1 MTSVYFFNLTEKTE
15 YDKSL
20 LPQNVQDHCKKPE
33 SIAAATELLN
43 MGVENLRYE
52 ENSKPI
58 ADNCFVSIS
67 HSGNMVAV
75 CTSEKPIGIDIEL
88 IDEKRSLEKLSNRVF
103 CGKELEIFKNNPTP
117 EQFYEIWTQKEA
129 YSKIE
134 GQGVNEIM
142 KGFDIFDLQD
152 YEFHTEI
159 VNDYVLSICE
169 KIAKN

>member
-15 YDKSL
+15 YDKKL

-33 SIAAATELLN
+33 SVAAATELLN
-43 MGVENLRYE
+43 MGVSGLRYE
-52 ENSKPI
+52 QNKPF

-67 HSGNMVAV
+67 HSGDMVAV

-88 IDEKRSLEKLSNRVF
+88 INEKRNLEKLSNRVF
-103 CGKELEIFKNNPTP
+103 CGKELETFKNNPTP

-129 YSKIE
+129 YSKID

-142 KGFDIFDLQD
+142 KGFDIFDLQG

-159 VNDYVLSICE
+159 INDYVLSICE
-169 KIAKN
+169 KVE

>member
-20 LPQNVQDHCKKPE
+20 LPQNVREHCEKTE

-52 ENSKPI
+52 ENGKPI

-67 HSGNMVAV
+67 HSGDMVAV
-75 CTSEKPIGIDIEL
+75 CTSENPIGIDIEK
-88 IDEKRSLEKLSNRVF
+88 IDTKRNLEKLSKRVF
-103 CGKELEIFKNNPTP
+103 KGQELEAFEQNPTP

-129 YSKIE
+129 YSKID

-142 KGFDIFDLQD
+142 KGFDIFDLQN
-152 YEFHTEI
+152 YEFTTEI
-159 VNDYVLSICE
+159 INDCVLSICE
-169 KIAKN
+169 KKK

>member
-20 LPQNVQDHCKKPE
+20 LPQNVRDHCKKPE

-52 ENSKPI
+52 ENGKPI

-75 CTSEKPIGIDIEL
+75 CTSENPIGIDIEL
-88 IDEKRSLEKLSNRVF
+88 IDEKRNLEKLSNRVF
-103 CGKELEIFKNNPTP
+103 CGKELETFKNNPTP

-152 YEFHTEI
+152 CEFHTEI

-169 KIAKN
+169 KIK

>member
-1 MTSVYFFNLTEKTE
+1 MTSVYFFKLNEKTE
-15 YDKSL
+15 YNKEL
-20 LPQNVQDHCKKPE
+20 LPQNIQDHCEKPE

-43 MGVENLRYE
+43 MGVENLHYDQG
-52 ENSKPI
+52 KPY

-67 HSGNMVAV
+67 HSGDMVAV
-75 CTSEKPIGIDIEL
+75 CKSDIPVGIDIEK
-88 IDEKRSLEKLSNRVF
+88 IDDKRKLEKLSNRVF
-103 CGKELEIFKNNPTP
+103 CGKELETFKNSPTP

-169 KIAKN
+169 KIK

>member
-15 YDKSL
+15 YDKNL
-20 LPQNVQDHCKKPE
+20 LPQDVKDHCKKQE

-43 MGVENLRYE
+43 MGVENLWYDQ
-52 ENSKPI
+52 NKPM
-58 ADNCFVSIS
+58 ADNCYVSIS

-75 CTSEKPIGIDIEL
+75 CTSENPIGIDIEL
-88 IDEKRSLEKLSNRVF
+88 IDTTRNFVKLSNRVF
-103 CGKELEIFKNNPTP
+103 CGKELETFKNNPTP

-129 YSKIE
+129 YSKID

-142 KGFDIFDLQD
+142 KGFDIFELQD

-169 KIAKN
+169 KIK

>member
-20 LPQNVQDHCKKPE
+20 LPQNVQDHCKKTE
-33 SIAAATELLN
+33 SIAAATELLA
-43 MGVENLRYE
+43 MGVENIWYDR
-52 ENSKPI
+52 NKPM

-75 CTSEKPIGIDIEL
+75 CRSDKPIGIDIEL
-88 IDEKRSLEKLSNRVF
+88 INEKRNLEKLSNRVF
-103 CGKELEIFKNNPTP
+103 CGKELETFKNNPTP

-129 YSKIE
+129 YSKID

-159 VNDYVLSICE
+159 ANNYALSICE
-169 KIAKN
+169 TVE

>member
-15 YDKSL
+15 YDKKL

-33 SIAAATELLN
+33 SVAAATELLA
-43 MGVENLRYE
+43 MGVENLWYDQK
-52 ENSKPI
+52 KPM

-67 HSGNMVAV
+67 HSGDMVAV
-75 CTSEKPIGIDIEL
+75 CTSEIPVGIDIEL
-88 IDEKRSLEKLSNRVF
+88 IDERKDLEKLSNRVF
-103 CGKELEIFKNNPTP
+103 RGKEMELFKNNPTP

-129 YSKIE
+129 YSKID

-152 YEFHTEI
+152 YDFHTEI
-159 VNDYVLSICE
+159 INDYVLSICE
-169 KIAKN
+169 KVK

>member
-1 MTSVYFFNLTEKTE
+1 MTSVYFFNLTEKAE

-20 LPQNVQDHCKKPE
+20 LPQNVREHCKKPE

-43 MGVENLRYE
+43 MGVKNLWYDR
-52 ENSKPI
+52 NKPM

-67 HSGNMVAV
+67 HSGDMVAV
-75 CTSEKPIGIDIEL
+75 CTSENPIGIDIEK
-88 IDEKRSLEKLSNRVF
+88 IDTKRNLEKLSKRVF
-103 CGKELEIFKNNPTP
+103 KGQELEAFEQNPTP

-129 YSKIE
+129 YSKID

-142 KGFDIFDLQD
+142 KGFDIFDLQN
-152 YEFHTEI
+152 YEFHTEF

-169 KIAKN
+169 KDA

>member
-15 YDKSL
+15 YDKKL
-20 LPQNVQDHCKKPE
+20 LPQNVQEHCKKPE

-43 MGVENLRYE
+43 MGVENLWYDR
-52 ENSKPI
+52 NKPM

-67 HSGNMVAV
+67 HSGDMVAV
-75 CTSEKPIGIDIEL
+75 CRSDKPIGIDIEL
-88 IDEKRSLEKLSNRVF
+88 IDERKDLEKLSKRVF
-103 CGKELEIFKNNPTP
+103 RGKETELFKNNPTP
-117 EQFYEIWTQKEA
+117 EQFYEIWTRKEA
-129 YSKIE
+129 YSKID

-152 YEFHTEI
+152 YDFHTEI

-169 KIAKN
+169 KIR

>member
-20 LPQNVQDHCKKPE
+20 LPQNVREHCKKPE

-43 MGVENLRYE
+43 MGVKNLWYDR
-52 ENSKPI
+52 NKPM

-67 HSGNMVAV
+67 HSGDMVAV
-75 CTSEKPIGIDIEL
+75 CTSDNPFGIDIEK
-88 IDEKRSLEKLSNRVF
+88 IDTKRNLEKLSKRVF
-103 CGKELEIFKNNPTP
+103 KGQELEAFEQNPTP

-129 YSKIE
+129 YSKID

-142 KGFDIFDLQD
+142 KGFDIFDLQN
-152 YEFHTEI
+152 YEFTTEI
-159 VNDYVLSICE
+159 INDCVLSICE
-169 KIAKN
+169 KIK

>member
-20 LPQNVQDHCKKPE
+20 LPQIVREHCKKPE

-43 MGVENLRYE
+43 MGVENLWYDR
-52 ENSKPI
+52 NKPM

-67 HSGNMVAV
+67 HSGDMVAV
-75 CTSEKPIGIDIEL
+75 CTSENPIGIDIEK
-88 IDEKRSLEKLSNRVF
+88 IDTKRNLEKLSNRVF
-103 CGKELEIFKNNPTP
+103 CGKELETFKNNPTP

-129 YSKIE
+129 YSKID

-142 KGFDIFDLQD
+142 SGFDIFDLQG
-152 YEFHTEI
+152 YEFTTEI
-159 VNDYVLSICE
+159 INDYVLSICE
-169 KIAKN
+169 KDA

>member
-20 LPQNVQDHCKKPE
+20 LPQNVREHCKKPE

-43 MGVENLRYE
+43 MGVENLWYDR
-52 ENSKPI
+52 NKPM

-67 HSGNMVAV
+67 HSGDMVAV
-75 CTSEKPIGIDIEL
+75 CTSENPIGIDIEK
-88 IDEKRSLEKLSNRVF
+88 IDTKRNLEKLSKRVF
-103 CGKELEIFKNNPTP
+103 KGQELEAFEQNPTP

-129 YSKIE
+129 YSKID

-142 KGFDIFDLQD
+142 KGFDIFDLQN
-152 YEFHTEI
+152 YEFHTEF

-169 KIAKN
+169 KDA

>member
-20 LPQNVQDHCKKPE
+20 LPQNVREHCKKKE

-43 MGVENLRYE
+43 MGAENLWYDR
-52 ENSKPI
+52 NKPM

-67 HSGNMVAV
+67 HSGDMVAV
-75 CTSEKPIGIDIEL
+75 CTSENPIGIDIEK
-88 IDEKRSLEKLSNRVF
+88 IDTKRNLEKLSKRVF
-103 CGKELEIFKNNPTP
+103 KGQELEAFEQTPTP

-129 YSKIE
+129 YSKID

-142 KGFDIFDLQD
+142 KGFDIFDLQG

-169 KIAKN
+169 KIK

>member
-20 LPQNVQDHCKKPE
+20 LPQNVKDHCKKPE

-43 MGVENLRYE
+43 MGVENLWYDR
-52 ENSKPI
+52 NKPM

-67 HSGNMVAV
+67 HSGDMVAV
-75 CTSEKPIGIDIEL
+75 CRSNKPIGIDIEL
-88 IDEKRSLEKLSNRVF
+88 INEKRNLEKLSNRVF

-117 EQFYEIWTQKEA
+117 EQFYEIWTKKEA

-142 KGFDIFDLQD
+142 KGFDIFNLQD

-159 VNDYVLSICE
+159 VNNYALSICE
-169 KIAKN
+169 KIK